1 MIKEI
6 IVLFIVF
13 VCFALFQCFVFL
25 VITLLDKS
33 FVTIIS
39 ILLVGD
45 MDLIQWHPPKTKL
58 HVKALMSNVMVF
70 GNGAFERR
78 LGLDEVMK
86 MGPSQWN

>member
-6 IVLFIVF
+6 IVLLIVF

-25 VITLLDKS
+25 VTTLLDKS

-45 MDLIQWHPPKTKL
+45 MDLI
-58 HVKALMSNVMVF
+58 
-70 GNGAFERR
+70 
-78 LGLDEVMK
+78 
-86 MGPSQWN
+86 

>member
-13 VCFALFQCFVFL
+13 ICFALFQCFVFL

-45 MDLIQWHPPKTKL
+45 MDLI
-58 HVKALMSNVMVF
+58 
-70 GNGAFERR
+70 
-78 LGLDEVMK
+78 
-86 MGPSQWN
+86 